1 MESVP
6 YFFLY
11 LLQVC
16 LERRKQE
23 KGIDTMNEQILERL
37 KRIEDLIAQQDTVLS
52 FNEACKY
59 INLSSSQLY
68 KLTSKAEIPH
78 SKPNGKKIYFS
89 KRELDSW
96 LMRKRVKTTEEIEQ
110 EAINHVGSKKTK

>member
-1 MESVP
+1 
-6 YFFLY
+6 
-11 LLQVC
+11 
-16 LERRKQE
+16 
-23 KGIDTMNEQILERL
+23 MNEQILERL
-37 KRIEDLIAQQDTVLS
+37 NRIEELITQQDTVMS

-59 INLSSSQLY
+59 TGLSPSQLY

-96 LMRKRVKTTEEIEQ
+96 LMRKRVKTSEEIEQ
-110 EAINHVGSKKTK
+110 EAVNHVGRKKAR